1 MIRKIT
7 GKNVSHNLHH
17 LKNSSGELITN
28 KEDIANSLGQSV
40 ERNSSSTN
48 YSHEFQ
54 RIKASQE
61 KKKLNFSTNKFIKY
75 NKKFTLRDLKRSI
88 RKSNNSSFGPDQ
100 IHYEILRHLP
110 DRTLVFLLD
119 IINEIWK
126 DGTFPES
133 WKSALILAIPKP
145 GKDHY
150 DPNNYRPIA
159 LTSCICKTVERMVNE
174 RLIWY
179 LEKNKLINKNQCGFR
194 ANRSTMD
201 HLVRMESFIRN
212 AFINQEHLVAVFFD
226 LQKAYDTTWKY
237 GIMKDMHKLGLRGC
251 LPIFIQNFLDD
262 RSFQILFGCTLSDVF
277 QQEEGVPQGAILS
290 TTLFSIKINNITQAL
305 ASGTECSL
313 YVDDFVIIYRSKSV
327 IEIERKLQM
336 TINKLQDWTLQ
347 NGFTIS
353 QSKTVAMHFWQRK
366 WQPDHE
372 LKIGST
378 PIKFVKEAKF
388 LGLIWDSKLSFL
400 PHIMYIKNKCKKALN
415 LLRVLSHTEWG
426 GDKETLLK
434 LYRSL
439 VRSKLD
445 YGCIVYG
452 SARKS
457 YIERLDPIHNQGL
470 RLCLGAFRTTPVKS
484 LYVEA
489 NEPPLWYRREKL
501 TMQYAI
507 KLKANPG
514 NPAYSVVFH
523 PMYKYKFLAKP
534 REIPP
539 FGLRAAHLLS
549 DAGID
554 TSNILLNQIP
564 DRPVWDAPEPEI
576 NHCPH
581 YI

>member
-1 MIRKIT
+1 M
-7 GKNVSHNLHH
+7 
-17 LKNSSGELITN
+17 
-28 KEDIANSLGQSV
+28 
-40 ERNSSSTN
+40 
-48 YSHEFQ
+48 
-54 RIKASQE
+54 
-61 KKKLNFSTNKFIKY
+61 
-75 NKKFTLRDLKRSI
+75 
-88 RKSNNSSFGPDQ
+88 
-100 IHYEILRHLP
+100 
-110 DRTLVFLLD
+110 
-119 IINEIWK
+119 
-126 DGTFPES
+126 
-133 WKSALILAIPKP
+133 
-145 GKDHY
+145 
-150 DPNNYRPIA
+150 
-159 LTSCICKTVERMVNE
+159 
-174 RLIWY
+174 
-179 LEKNKLINKNQCGFR
+179 
-194 ANRSTMD
+194 
-201 HLVRMESFIRN
+201 
-212 AFINQEHLVAVFFD
+212 
-226 LQKAYDTTWKY
+226 
-237 GIMKDMHKLGLRGC
+237 
-251 LPIFIQNFLDD
+251 
-262 RSFQILFGCTLSDVF
+262 FGCTLSDVF
-277 QQEEGVPQGAILS
+277 QQEEGVPQGAIFS

-336 TINKLQDWTLQ
+336 TINKLQEWTLQ

-366 WQPDHE
+366 WQPDPE

-489 NEPPLWYRREKL
+489 NEPPL
-501 TMQYAI
+501 
-507 KLKANPG
+507 
-514 NPAYSVVFH
+514 V
-523 PMYKYKFLAKP
+523 
-534 REIPP
+534 
-539 FGLRAAHLLS
+539 
-549 DAGID
+549 
-554 TSNILLNQIP
+554 
-564 DRPVWDAPEPEI
+564 
-576 NHCPH
+576 
-581 YI
+581 